1 MYIYIYRVCIH
12 HIVFYRFSILTIL
25 YFSIVLRK
33 AQLLYSSFSLM
44 VHCPNDGPGSADST
58 EAGESRLT
66 SCSVLRALEV
76 LFQFLSFL
84 GKKAMGKIEGVRFT
98 CIGTGLIC
106 LNIILNPSCLSWRM
120 LKVVPHQLSICMRL
134 YVF

>member
-1 MYIYIYRVCIH
+1 MYIYLKYMHTSYSVLPILDSN
-12 HIVFYRFSILTIL
+12 HIVLFNCVEEGPTP
-25 YFSIVLRK
+25 VL
-33 AQLLYSSFSLM
+33 LFL
-44 VHCPNDGPGSADST
+44 VPNDGPGSSDST
-58 EAGESRLT
+58 GACESRLT

-106 LNIILNPSCLSWRM
+106 LNIILNLSCLSWGM